1 MSRSYCLSCCNPPSL
16 LTKWL
21 GNFWSQLACLSSQT
35 GNQISSSAPSVWKYW
50 TTHIHLVL
58 KLLSVHQSA
67 LSRIKPGYQHAVF
80 KVIATMCKLCVQP
93 SIHSGDCGF
102 SKFQISSLPL
112 KGVLVQLNPVV
123 FICLLQ
129 SIMFDCEQWEGLKK
143 HRFIYNQSSS
153 TVLPISPHTM
163 NLETR
168 CQNPVLTIVSVN
180 SGSCFFWTPTPAV
193 MLDFYEIFYTSVQ
206 FSSVAQSCLTLWLH
220 GL

>member
-1 MSRSYCLSCCNPPSL
+1 
-16 LTKWL
+16 
-21 GNFWSQLACLSSQT
+21 
-35 GNQISSSAPSVWKYW
+35 
-50 TTHIHLVL
+50 
-58 KLLSVHQSA
+58 
-67 LSRIKPGYQHAVF
+67 
-80 KVIATMCKLCVQP
+80 MCKLCVQP

-168 CQNPVLTIVSVN
+168 CQNPFLTIVSVN

-206 FSSVAQSCLTLWLH
+206 FSSVAQSCPTFCDPMNCSTP
-220 GL
+220 GLPVHHQLLEFTQTHVHRIGDAIQPSHPLLSPSPPPFNLSQHQVLFQ